1 MKRLLLNALS
11 LAAMVAIAVMFWYA
25 AMGGVLP

>member
-1 MKRLLLNALS
+1 MKALRFTAEIA
-11 LAAMVAIAVMFWYA
+11 LYFAISIMFWYA

>member
-1 MKRLLLNALS
+1 MRELLANTLS
-11 LAAMVAIAVMFWYA
+11 LLAMFAIAVMFWYA